1 MDIASHNRK
10 LFHVGKYVF
19 APETLLPFRRG
30 ETKQYNFM
38 TIDQL
43 RDRFPS
49 RVEVHNLD
57 NCPEQGRPRDGQA
70 EGKAQASYRVD
81 RPRSFVATID
91 GGWCHGRN
99 CDWVG
104 LENHYLQELRYIAGR
119 LRAKDF
125 SHGYLDPRFLRRLLT
140 TPRRLPRPT
149 HLRGTVVVLNKVASH
164 NYFHWLSEVLPRI
177 ELVKRAGLLSAD
189 AYIVDCHKPFQ
200 LQSLELLGIPL
211 QKIIQPH
218 EGLLVQAERLIV
230 PSFYSADSR
239 RRLGQLIRS
248 AIGLQDSGNPE
259 FNHGKIYISRRH
271 SKNRVLQND
280 TEVSRYLDAHDF
292 ETHHLE
298 QYSLIKQIRLLHQT
312 GTVVGLH
319 GAGLTNVLF
328 SPASAGVLEIRP
340 ERCNRT
346 CFSELADDLG
356 HRHEIVSAKQPKRRG
371 PIHCS
376 LSDLEDALER
386 INRQPVRKAA

>member
-30 ETKQYNFM
+30 EPKQYNFM

-43 RDRFPS
+43 RDRFPD

-57 NCPEQGRPRDGQA
+57 NFPEQNRPLVGQP
-70 EGKAQASYRVD
+70 EGKAPVSYRAD
-81 RPRSFVATID
+81 HPRSFVATID
-91 GGWCHGRN
+91 GGCCHGRN

-104 LENHYLQELRYIAGR
+104 LESHYLQELRYIAGR
-119 LRAKDF
+119 LHAKDF

-189 AYIVDCHKPFQ
+189 AYIVDCHKSFQ

-218 EGLLVQAERLIV
+218 EGLLIQAERLVV

-239 RRLGQLIRS
+239 RRLGPLMKS
-248 AIGLQDSGNPE
+248 TIGLQDADHQE
-259 FNHGKIYISRRH
+259 FNKRKVYISRRH
-271 SKNRVLQND
+271 SNNRILQND
-280 TEVSRYLDAHDF
+280 AEVSRFLDKHDF

-298 QYSLIKQIRLLHQT
+298 QYSLEKQIRLLHQT
-312 GTVVGLH
+312 GTVIGLH

-328 SPASAGVLEIRP
+328 SPGSAEVLEIRP

-356 HRHEIVSAKQPKRRG
+356 HRHEIVNATQPKRRG
-371 PIHCS
+371 PIHCK
-376 LSDLEDALER
+376 LSDLEEALER
-386 INRQPVRKAA
+386 ITHPVRKAA